1 MNYNLIME
9 SEKTSKRSLKKIF
22 RSVWLYSL
30 ILFVVGV
37 IGFKFLGWETGL
49 GRTITLIVMGISALI
64 GGISFL
70 TWISILIFSNKFSRI
85 LTIFLGIFIS
95 SVYALIAYSITYIFV
110 YSRVSQDSI
119 DTMIFLQYILPF
131 IAFGVALFAWLKAKN
146 IFVKA
151 IVIVGLVSTYFMGRS
166 YAVEAYKPLKQ
177 ASILIEQA
185 YSTEGQSWIKETDDK
200 KYLEGERE
208 FVALHK
214 QASEL
219 IKNDIFR
226 SQPRKYFSDLYQVN
240 KTALDFDA
248 QLITE
253 KLKISQEEIDKN
265 VAEITEK
272 RDAVNAMRFSLP
284 FWTDFF
290 LVK

>member
-1 MNYNLIME
+1 ME
-9 SEKTSKRSLKKIF
+9 TEKPPKRSKRKIF
-22 RSVWLYSL
+22 RNVWLYSL
-30 ILFVVGV
+30 VLFVAGL
-37 IGFKFLGWETGL
+37 IGFSFLGWEEGFS
-49 GRTITLIVMGISALI
+49 RTATIVIMGASVLV

-85 LTIFLGIFIS
+85 VTIILGILISSLYWLTIY
-95 SVYALIAYSITYIFV
+95 SVTYIYVYSI
-110 YSRVSQDSI
+110 VSQDSI
-119 DTMIFLQYILPF
+119 DNLVFLQYILPLT
-131 IAFGVALFAWLKAKN
+131 IFGLTLYVWLKTKP
-146 IFVKA
+146 ISIKA
-151 IVIVGLVSTYFMGRS
+151 IVIVGLVATYLVGRE
-166 YAVEAYKPLKQ
+166 YAVEAFKPLLQ
-177 ASILIEQA
+177 ARNLIDQA
-185 YSTEGQSWIKETDDK
+185 YSTEGQAWINEPDDN
-200 KYLEGERE
+200 KYLEGQKE
-208 FVALHK
+208 FVLLHK

-226 SQPRKYFSDLYQVN
+226 SQPRIYFSDLYQVN
-240 KTALDFDA
+240 KTALDLDA

-265 VAEITEK
+265 VAEIAEK